1 MPTTFP
7 DQPTADESL
16 ALLERIAAREAPS
29 NVAHLNVMSL
39 IERSI
44 QVSYRLRVRFTEN
57 VFAAANPVLKSVLC
71 EDVRGPRPKALVVL
85 DESLAHA
92 QPELSSR
99 IEKYFAAQ
107 GETLQLVCPPL
118 VIEGGERTKNSYFHV
133 SEIQSHVDRYHVD
146 RHSYVI
152 AVGGGALLDMAGLA
166 AATAHRGVRHVR
178 LPSTTL
184 SQCDSGVGVKNGI
197 NAFGKKNFIG
207 AFAPPFA
214 VINDFQLLESLAP
227 RDKRAGY
234 VEAVK
239 VALIRDTAFFEEL
252 ERLAEKLRALDPAA
266 MQRLIFRS
274 AELHLNHIATSG
286 DPFEFGSARPLDFG
300 HWSAHK
306 LEQLSEFR
314 IRHGE
319 AVAVG
324 IALDTIYSRAMGF
337 LNAGDAERVLH
348 LLESLGFELFANEL
362 LHVDSE
368 NSLMIVNGLEEFR
381 EHLGGQLAITLLS
394 GIGQGF
400 EVHEMNLSKVVE
412 AIYELKERHVGRAQV
427 SNRASA

>member
-1 MPTTFP
+1 
-7 DQPTADESL
+7 
-16 ALLERIAAREAPS
+16 
-29 NVAHLNVMSL
+29 MSL

-44 QVSYRLRVRFTEN
+44 QVGYRLRVRFTEN
-57 VFAAANPVLKSVLC
+57 VFAAANPVLKSILS
-71 EDVRGPRPKALVVL
+71 EDVRGPLPKALVVL
-85 DESLAHA
+85 DESLARA
-92 QPELSSR
+92 QAGLAEH
-99 IEKYFAAQ
+99 IADYFTAHCD
-107 GETLQLVCPPL
+107 TLQLVCPPL

-133 SEIQSHVDRYHVD
+133 SEIQSHIDRYHID
-146 RHSYVI
+146 RHSYVL

-214 VINDFQLLESLAP
+214 VINDFQLLESLTP

-239 VALIRDTAFFEEL
+239 VALIRDAAFFDEL
-252 ERLAEKLRALDPAA
+252 EGAAGKLRTFDSAA

-306 LEQLSEFR
+306 LEQLSEFK

-337 LNAGDAERVLH
+337 LSEADAERVLR
-348 LLESLGFELFANEL
+348 LLEALGFELFANEL

-368 NSLMIVNGLEEFR
+368 NSLMVVNGLEEFR
-381 EHLGGQLAITLLS
+381 EHLGGQLAITLLR

-412 AIYELKERHVGRAQV
+412 AIYELKERHARRAQAMSRV
-427 SNRASA
+427 SA

>member
-1 MPTTFP
+1 
-7 DQPTADESL
+7 
-16 ALLERIAAREAPS
+16 
-29 NVAHLNVMSL
+29 MSS

-44 QVSYRLRVRFTEN
+44 QVGYRLRVRFTEN
-57 VFAAANPVLKSVLC
+57 VFGAANPILRLVLS
-71 EDVRGPRPKALVVL
+71 EDVRGPKPKALVVL
-85 DESLAHA
+85 DESLARA
-92 QPELSSR
+92 RSGFAREV
-99 IEKYFAAQ
+99 EAYFAAH
-107 GETLQLVCPPL
+107 GDTLQLVCPPL

-133 SEIQSHVDRYHVD
+133 SEIQSHIDRYHID
-146 RHSYVI
+146 RHSYVL

-166 AATAHRGVRHVR
+166 AATAHRGVRLVR

-214 VINDFQLLESLAP
+214 VINDFQLLASLTP
-227 RDKRAGY
+227 RDQRAGY

-239 VALIRDTAFFEEL
+239 VALIRDADFFGEL
-252 ERLAEKLRALDPAA
+252 EAATDRLRAFEPGA

-274 AELHLNHIATSG
+274 AELHLDHIATSG

-306 LEQLSEFR
+306 LEQLSEFK

-324 IALDTIYSRAMGF
+324 IALDTIYSRALGF
-337 LNAGDAERVLH
+337 LSPADAERVLC
-348 LLESLGFELFANEL
+348 LLEALGFELFANEL
-362 LHVDSE
+362 LHVDSA
-368 NSLMIVNGLEEFR
+368 NSLLVVNGLEEFR
-381 EHLGGQLAITLLS
+381 EHLGGQLAITLLR

-400 EVHEMNLSKVVE
+400 EVHEMNLEKVVG
-412 AIYELKERHVGRAQV
+412 AIYELKERHARRTQALGRAL
-427 SNRASA
+427 A

>member
-1 MPTTFP
+1 
-7 DQPTADESL
+7 
-16 ALLERIAAREAPS
+16 
-29 NVAHLNVMSL
+29 MSL

-44 QVSYRLRVRFTEN
+44 QVGYRLRVRFAEN
-57 VFAAANPVLKSVLC
+57 VFAPDNLVLKAILT
-71 EDVRGPRPKALVVL
+71 EDVRGPKPKALVVL
-85 DESLAHA
+85 DESLARTQPQLAA
-92 QPELSSR
+92 Q
-99 IEKYFAAQ
+99 IEAYFASHREA
-107 GETLQLVCPPL
+107 LHLVCPPL
-118 VIEGGERTKNSYFHV
+118 VIEGGERTKNSFFHV
-133 SEIQSHVDRYHVD
+133 SEIQSHIDRYHID
-146 RHSYVI
+146 RHSYVL
-152 AVGGGALLDMAGLA
+152 AVGGGALLDMVGLA

-214 VINDFQLLESLAP
+214 VINDFQLLASLTP

-239 VALIRDTAFFEEL
+239 VALIRDAKFFEEL
-252 ERLAEKLRALDPAA
+252 GRAAENLRAFEPAA

-274 AELHLNHIATSG
+274 AELHLNHIATGG

-306 LEQLSEFR
+306 LEQLSEFK

-337 LNAGDAERVLH
+337 LPAADAERVLRV
-348 LLESLGFELFANEL
+348 LEALGFELFANEL
-362 LHVDSE
+362 LHVDSQ
-368 NSLMIVNGLEEFR
+368 NSLLVVNGLEEFR
-381 EHLGGQLAITLLS
+381 EHLGGQLAITLLR

-400 EVHEMNLSKVVE
+400 EANEMNLAKVVD
-412 AIYELKERHVGRAQV
+412 AIYELKERHARRLQPA
-427 SNRASA
+427 SCASA